1 MIFEL
6 SIKDFILIR
15 DVKLR
20 FDEGLN
26 ILTGETGAGKSMVL
40 GAINM
45 VMGGQANK
53 DSVRLNADK
62 ASIQATFQV
71 NENINNL
78 LTEQDI
84 PTDDDIVIISR
95 EIQAKGKSISR
106 INGQIVTLNQL
117 KHITDELINI
127 HGQNEHQSLLENE
140 HQLNLLDAFGG
151 DEQVSLREC
160 VALEYENLRIIKT
173 ELEQLEKKSQDRMK
187 RLDFLNFQ
195 IDEIENAKLKDEEDV
210 MLEKEFEYL
219 THLGQIKDTFS
230 MAANW
235 ISGEDGEGAIG
246 TLGQINGQFRKIE
259 NYDASIEDIAT
270 RIKELYFIM
279 EDLVKDIDHFSEK
292 LEVDPEKFSIIEKRL
307 DVINTLKSKYGM
319 HISDIKNQLNLLIT
333 ERDEYEAIGELIEV
347 KKHAF
352 DITTKK
358 YQTQAEELSNMRKKA
373 AKRFEKALEIELKE
387 LNMKETTFKI
397 DIESSKSQHI
407 TGIDEVEFVIST
419 NIGQPFRPLK
429 KVVSGGELSRI
440 MLGIKIVL
448 GRLDEVPTL
457 VFDEIDAGIS
467 GITANIVGEKLSKL
481 AGSCQILCI
490 THLPQIA
497 VYADHHF
504 LIEKSS
510 DGISTETELRK
521 IEGTEVER
529 EIGRLVG
536 GASVTDSTTQHSK
549 ELIRIAGEKK
559 YILRH

>member
-40 GAINM
+40 GAIGM

-53 DSVRLNADK
+53 DSIRLGAEK

-71 NENINNL
+71 KENTNKL
-78 LTEQDI
+78 LKEQDI
-84 PTDDDIVIISR
+84 PTDEEILIVSR
-95 EIQAKGKSISR
+95 EIQSKGKSISR

-117 KHITDELINI
+117 KRITNELINI
-127 HGQNEHQSLLENE
+127 HGQNEHQSLLEND

-151 DEQVSLREC
+151 DEQVALRDL
-160 VALEYENLRIIKT
+160 VAAEYEKMRILKN
-173 ELEQLEKKSQDRMK
+173 ELDQLEKKSHDRIK
-187 RLDFLNFQ
+187 SLDFINYQ
-195 IDEIENAKLKDEEDV
+195 ITEIEDAKLKDDEDLE
-210 MLEKEFEYL
+210 LEKEFEYL
-219 THLGQIKDTFS
+219 THLGQIKDTVS
-230 MAANW
+230 MASNW
-235 ISGEDGEGAIG
+235 ISGEYGEGAIG
-246 TLGQINGQFRKIE
+246 TLGQLNGQFRKIE
-259 NYDASIEDIAT
+259 TYDTSIKDISN
-270 RIKELYFIM
+270 RINELFFIM
-279 EDLVKDIDHFSEK
+279 EDLAKDIDHFSEK
-292 LEVDPEKFSIIEKRL
+292 LDVDPEKFSIIEKRL

-319 HISDIKNQLNLLIT
+319 QISDIINKLASLMA
-333 ERDEYEAIGELIEV
+333 EREEFEAIGELLEA
-347 KKHAF
+347 KKLVLEKA
-352 DITTKK
+352 IQK
-358 YQTQAEELSNMRKKA
+358 YQEFAEQLSNMRRKA
-373 AKRFEKALEIELKE
+373 ALRFESALEAELKE
-387 LNMKETTFKI
+387 LNMKETTFKM
-397 DIESSKSQHI
+397 DLTSSKTQHI
-407 TGIDEVEFVIST
+407 TGIDEIEFVIST

-448 GRLDEVPTL
+448 GKLDEVPTL
-457 VFDEIDAGIS
+457 VFDEVDAGIS

-481 AGSCQILCI
+481 AENCQILCI

-510 DGISTETELRK
+510 DGISTETELKK
-521 IEGTEVER
+521 INDKEIED

-536 GASVTDSTTQHSK
+536 GASVTASTTQHAK
-549 ELIRIAGEKK
+549 EMIRIAGEKK

>member
-71 NENINNL
+71 NENTNNL

-84 PTDDDIVIISR
+84 PIDDDIVIISR
-95 EIQAKGKSISR
+95 EIQSKGKSISR

-151 DEQVSLREC
+151 DEQVSLRER
-160 VALEYENLRIIKT
+160 VAEEYENLRIIKN
-173 ELEQLEKKSQDRMK
+173 ELEELEKKSQDRIK

-292 LEVDPEKFSIIEKRL
+292 LEVNPEKFSIIEKRL

-352 DITTKK
+352 DMTTKK
-358 YQTQAEELSNMRKKA
+358 YQAQAEELSNMRKKA
-373 AKRFEKALEIELKE
+373 AKRFEKALEVELKE

-521 IEGTEVER
+521 IEGIEVER

>member
-40 GAINM
+40 GAIGM

-53 DSVRLNADK
+53 DSIRLGAEK

-71 NENINNL
+71 KENTNKL
-78 LTEQDI
+78 LKEQDI
-84 PTDDDIVIISR
+84 PTDEEILIVSR
-95 EIQAKGKSISR
+95 EIQSKGKSISR

-117 KHITDELINI
+117 KRITNELINI
-127 HGQNEHQSLLENE
+127 HGQNEHQSLLEND

-151 DEQVSLREC
+151 DEQVALRDL
-160 VALEYENLRIIKT
+160 VAAEYEKMRILKN
-173 ELEQLEKKSQDRMK
+173 ELDQLEKKSHDRIK
-187 RLDFLNFQ
+187 SLDFINYQ
-195 IDEIENAKLKDEEDV
+195 ITEIEDAKLKDDEDLE
-210 MLEKEFEYL
+210 LEKEFEYL
-219 THLGQIKDTFS
+219 THLGQIKDTVS
-230 MAANW
+230 MASNW
-235 ISGEDGEGAIG
+235 ISGEYGEGAIG
-246 TLGQINGQFRKIE
+246 TLGQLNGQFRKIE
-259 NYDASIEDIAT
+259 TYDTSIKDISN
-270 RIKELYFIM
+270 RINELFFIM
-279 EDLVKDIDHFSEK
+279 EDLAKDIDHFSEK
-292 LEVDPEKFSIIEKRL
+292 LDVDPEKFSIIEKRL

-319 HISDIKNQLNLLIT
+319 QISDIINKLASLMA
-333 ERDEYEAIGELIEV
+333 EREEFEAIGELLEA
-347 KKHAF
+347 KKLVLEKA
-352 DITTKK
+352 IQK
-358 YQTQAEELSNMRKKA
+358 YQEFAEQLSNMRRKA
-373 AKRFEKALEIELKE
+373 ALRFESALEAELKE
-387 LNMKETTFKI
+387 LNMKETTFKM
-397 DIESSKSQHI
+397 DLTSSKTQHI
-407 TGIDEVEFVIST
+407 TGIDEIEFVIST

-448 GRLDEVPTL
+448 GKLDEVPTL
-457 VFDEIDAGIS
+457 VFDEVDAGIS

-481 AGSCQILCI
+481 AENCQILCI

-510 DGISTETELRK
+510 DGISTETELKK
-521 IEGTEVER
+521 INDKEIED

-536 GASVTDSTTQHSK
+536 GASVTDSTTQHAK
-549 ELIRIAGEKK
+549 EMIRIAGEKK